1 LNVNSGVKAISGIS
15 HDMRELRN
23 SADQGNVSARLA
35 IEIFHEEREKIIGGY
50 AALMGGL
57 DSIVFTGGIGEH
69 NVRTRLEICDGLD
82 FFGVRID
89 RQRMKGPLAPS
100 N

>member
-1 LNVNSGVKAISGIS
+1 
-15 HDMRELRN
+15 
-23 SADQGNVSARLA
+23 
-35 IEIFHEEREKIIGGY
+35 
-50 AALMGGL
+50 MGGL